1 MKCSEIIEYLE
12 TLAPSYLAE
21 SWDNVGLLV
30 GRLDKEVRKVMVAL
44 DPSGDV
50 ISQAVK
56 LGADMLITHHPLI
69 FSGMKSVTRE
79 DFIGRRVCELIGAD
93 ISYYAMHTN
102 FDVMGMADAV
112 ADKLELQKC
121 QVLDVTFQDDIAM
134 EGIGRIGKLPRTMT
148 LKECAEYITKKCGL
162 SSVRI
167 FGEEESRIEKAA
179 LVPGSGKDYLG
190 QAITKG
196 ADVLITGDI
205 GHHHGLDAMERGIA
219 VIDAGHFGLEQIFS
233 DYMEEVL
240 RRELHGVE
248 IHKATEKEPFRVIG
262 L

>member
-30 GRLDKEVRKVMVAL
+30 GRREKEVEKIMLAL

-50 ISQAVK
+50 IEQAVEA
-56 LGADMLITHHPLI
+56 GAHMLITHHPLI
-69 FSGMKSVTRE
+69 FSGMKSVTGE
-79 DFIGRRVCELIGAD
+79 DFVGRRVCELIGAD

-121 QVLDVTFQDDIAM
+121 RVLDVTFQDDIAM
-134 EGIGRIGKLPRTMT
+134 EGIGRIGKWKKPMT
-148 LKECAEYITKKCGL
+148 LRDCAAYIKEKCRL
-162 SSVRI
+162 SSVRM
-167 FGEEESRIEKAA
+167 FGDENRRIETAA
-179 LVPGSGKDYLG
+179 LVPGSGKDYLE
-190 QAITKG
+190 QAIAKG
-196 ADVLITGDI
+196 ADVLITGDV
-205 GHHHGLDAMERGIA
+205 GHHHGLDALERGIA

-233 DYMEEVL
+233 AYMEEAL
-240 RRELHGVE
+240 KRKLGKIE
-248 IHKATEKEPFRVIG
+248 IYKAREKEPFQIIV
-262 L
+262 